1 MCISFQCRQLGI
13 SRSTLYYKA
22 RGIKAVDVTMM
33 NMMDRFSTEHPTSG
47 ARTLR
52 SHLYANGHAVGLR
65 HVRTLMRRMGI
76 SAIYPQKSLSKPGKT
91 EYKQPYLLRGM
102 EITHFAQAWSMGISY
117 IPMATGF
124 MYMVGIIDVY
134 SRMLVGWRLT
144 NTLDARESVETLME
158 AVQRWGVPEIVN
170 TDQGCQYTCKLWSD
184 TLSSLGI
191 RGSMDGRGRCTDNI
205 WIERFWRP
213 LKREC
218 VYLNPV
224 DTVCQMRS
232 EIAKNV
238 EYYNTERSHQ
248 GIGGRTPAGFCP
260 EEIINNIK
268 NSRQRIA

>member
-1 MCISFQCRQLGI
+1 MSISFQCRCLGI

-22 RGIKAVDVTMM
+22 RGIKACDVTMM
-33 NMMDRFSTEHPTSG
+33 NMMDCFSTEHPTSG
-47 ARTLR
+47 ARTLC
-52 SHLYANGHAVGLR
+52 SHLRANGHTAGLK

-76 SAIYPQKSLSKPGKT
+76 SAIYPQKSLSNPGKA

-102 EITHFAQAWSMGISY
+102 EITHFGQVWSMDISY

-144 NTLDARESVETLME
+144 NTLDSNESVETLME
-158 AVQRWGVPEIVN
+158 AVRRWGVPEIVN

-184 TLSSLGI
+184 TLSCSGI
-191 RGSMDGRGRCTDNI
+191 RGSMDGRGRCKDNI
-205 WIERFWRP
+205 WIERFWRS

-224 DTVCQMRS
+224 DTVCQMRC
-232 EIAKNV
+232 EIAR
-238 EYYNTERSHQ
+238 YIDYNTERPHQ
-248 GIGGRTPAGFCP
+248 GIGGRTPAGVCP

-268 NSRQRIA
+268 NNRQRIA